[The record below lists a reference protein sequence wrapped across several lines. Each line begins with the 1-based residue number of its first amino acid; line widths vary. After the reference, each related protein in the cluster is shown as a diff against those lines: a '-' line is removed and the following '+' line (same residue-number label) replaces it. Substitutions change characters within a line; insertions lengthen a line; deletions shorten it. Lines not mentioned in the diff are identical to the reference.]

1 MYRNTEV
8 RRTGLTLLE
17 VLLVIFVVLKLC
29 GLIDWP
35 WLVVLW
41 PLWIQLGLIAII
53 LIVFVIIAIADK
65 IKNG

>member
-53 LIVFVIIAIADK
+53 LIVFVIIAIANK